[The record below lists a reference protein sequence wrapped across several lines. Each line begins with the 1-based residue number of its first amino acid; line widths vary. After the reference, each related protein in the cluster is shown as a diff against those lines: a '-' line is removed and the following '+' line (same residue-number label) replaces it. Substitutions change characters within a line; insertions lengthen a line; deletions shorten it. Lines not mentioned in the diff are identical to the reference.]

1 MGYNTWE
8 SLPVKPLKDRINVV
22 ITKDHFYYL
31 SCNQGI
37 KKPQLILSHLKNLQL
52 VFQMKII
59 KKYLLLVE
67 QDYIKKLSTMV
78 WILFMKLFVII
89 FMMR

>member
-31 SCNQGI
+31 SCTKRI
-37 KKPQLILSHLKNLQL
+37 KKPQLIFKSFEEFTTSFPNEDVAKENIYYWWS
-52 VFQMKII
+52 KTI
-59 KKYLLLVE
+59 
-67 QDYIKKLSTMV
+67 
-78 WILFMKLFVII
+78 
-89 FMMR
+89 